1 MAPSKSD
8 YQGALKGTLITA
20 AMFLATLAILA
31 TLQVDAQAFANG
43 IAAVGAPL
51 ISVLALA
58 MVLCGIATL
67 LVVMLTSLIPARN
80 RSALSRDD
88 RHSQ

>member
-8 YQGALKGTLITA
+8 YQGALKGALITA
-20 AMFLATLAILA
+20 GVFIAALAILA
-31 TLQVDAQAFANG
+31 GLQVNAESFANG
-43 IAAVGAPL
+43 VTAVGAPL

-67 LVVMLTSLIPARN
+67 LVVMLTGLIPTRN
-80 RSALSRDD
+80 RSASSRDD
-88 RHSQ
+88 RSNQ